1 MIRPHI
7 KVLCTLSLTA
17 LVLLPASI
25 GQAQNDGLKPGLQGE
40 YFDRLVEVTEFP
52 VLSDTEKAD
61 LSRVDATI
69 DWESVEGPAFNTPFA
84 DFFYARWTGKIRIP
98 RDGEYTFFTESDDG
112 SRVFI
117 NGRPVVD
124 NGGTHGMEEKSG
136 KVELKAGDHDL
147 KVDFFENSAGAGCR
161 FRWSG
166 PGIEKQIV
174 PAAALFHAP
183 KD

>member
-1 MIRPHI
+1 MNRTT
-7 KVLCTLSLTA
+7 KVLCTLALGLLTLA
-17 LVLLPASI
+17 SMPAR
-25 GQAQNDGLKPGLQGE
+25 AQNAELKPGLQGE

-52 VLSDTEKAD
+52 ILTDTEKPD
-61 LSRVDATI
+61 LSRTDAQI
-69 DWESVEGPAFNTPFA
+69 DWESTDGPAFNTPFA

-98 RDGEYTFFTESDDG
+98 RDGKYTFFTESDDG

-117 NGRPVVD
+117 NGQQVVD

-136 KVELKAGDHDL
+136 EVELPAGDHDL
-147 KVDFFENSAGAGCR
+147 KVDFFENTAGAGCR

-174 PAAALFHAP
+174 PAGALFHTAA
-183 KD
+183 K